1 MEASTINHQI
11 RVDWPLWA
19 KIYAVVIG
27 SPMVAVSIGIAI
39 VLPLNRFGG
48 LTEDTEMLGAIM
60 FTAAFI
66 VTFLMAA
73 WLFFISIVRTVNRH
87 VEALTFAATGH
98 LIIGAPA
105 LVYLTV
111 SFVQDDEAFFNKL
124 SFAAGDLD
132 FIVEFKLICWVIFH
146 FYFAL
151 FLAINDTTWQYLDEE
166 EG

>member
-1 MEASTINHQI
+1 MEASTINKQI
-11 RVDWPLWA
+11 HVDWPLWA

-27 SPMVAVSIGIAI
+27 APMVAVSIGVAI
-39 VLPLNRFGG
+39 VMPMNRFGG
-48 LTEDTEMLGAIM
+48 LTEDTEMLGVIM
-60 FTAAFI
+60 FTGAFI

-73 WLFFISIVRTVNRH
+73 WLFFIGIVRTVNRQ

-105 LVYLTV
+105 LVYLVV
-111 SFVQDDEAFFNKL
+111 SFLQDDEAFFNKL
-124 SFAAGDLD
+124 SFAVGDSD

-151 FLAINDTTWQYLDEE
+151 FLAINDTTWQYNELEK
-166 EG
+166 